1 MIQIMHCMFY
11 LKIFKDNEKRT
22 PLHAAAYLGDA
33 EIIELL
39 ILSGK
44 HSSILIYKCSSLL
57 LVFFL
62 LHRSVI
68 TIKYILF
75 CLKFT
80 VTSSDQAESISKQKK
95 LKIK

>member
-1 MIQIMHCMFY
+1 MFY

-57 LVFFL
+57 LVFFFAAQKCY
-62 LHRSVI
+62 HNKI
-68 TIKYILF
+68 YFIL
-75 CLKFT
+75 
-80 VTSSDQAESISKQKK
+80 SEIYSD
-95 LKIK
+95 